1 MAFKAVKGKWGL
13 RWYGKTTSTAFAA
26 NSLVSWSSGLL
37 IPSTNATD
45 QIAGIIRKAVA
56 ATDSDYASATKM
68 PVEVPL
74 EQGCEVEA
82 DVTTGTLV
90 ATSVGDYFDLT
101 DASGV
106 DQSASADDIVLCTG
120 FISGTKGRF
129 VVNAMYQTKNA
140 V

>member
-1 MAFKAVKGKWGL
+1 MAFKAIKGRWGL
-13 RWYGKTTSTAFAA
+13 RWYAKTASTAFS
-26 NSLVSWSSGLL
+26 NDSLVSWSSGQL

-45 QIAGIIRKAVA
+45 QIAGIIRKAVVA
-56 ATDSDYASATKM
+56 ADADYASASLV
-68 PVEVPL
+68 PVEVPTSPV
-74 EQGCEVEA
+74 CEVEA

-129 VVNAMYQTKNA
+129 IINGMAQTKNS

>member
-1 MAFKAVKGKWGL
+1 MAFKAVKGRWGL
-13 RWYGKTTSTAFAA
+13 RWYAKTASTAFAKD
-26 NSLVSWSSGLL
+26 SLVSWSSGLL

-45 QIAGIIRKAVA
+45 QITGIIRIAVA
-56 ATDSDYASATKM
+56 STDSDYASTTRV
-68 PVEVPL
+68 PVEIPTGI
-74 EQGCEVEA
+74 GCEVEA

-90 ATSVGDYFDLT
+90 TTSVGDYFDLT

-120 FISGTKGRF
+120 FISATKGRF
-129 VVNAMYQTKNA
+129 IINAMYQTKNA